1 MNTNNDVVD
10 AFMHRMK
17 LSSQNLSST
26 GDKLMSYNTCI
37 IQRFVDAETVY
48 VINMTRYSS
57 TTSRHR
63 NSAYK
68 MIQKENCI
76 MCFVHD
82 IPINTRDLSNV
93 RF

>member
-1 MNTNNDVVD
+1 MNTNEDVVN
-10 AFMHRMK
+10 AFMHGMT

-37 IQRFVDAETVY
+37 IQRFADTETIY

-63 NSAYK
+63 NSAYR

-76 MCFVHD
+76 ISCVYN
-82 IPINTRDLSNV
+82 IPRNTRDLSNV